1 MANLQAILAYQEID
15 RKMFALEREISES
28 AERKAYLRL
37 RKYMEGAQDKL
48 DSLEAKAAS
57 LKTEAV
63 ELTKKYLATEETLK
77 DFENLDELVENGG
90 ADIEFYKK
98 KANSVLEKM
107 RKIKA
112 DLASLEKRIKE
123 TDEEYKALK
132 QEVKGKQKDYK
143 EASEKFNAY
152 KATKEAT
159 KKEIDGELKAA
170 SVGVEEEVLT
180 RYKTKRKEK
189 IFPVFGAINLGR
201 CPFCSMEP
209 PIAEIS
215 KLKGGGTIECEHCHR
230 VLYGE

>member
-15 RKMFALEREISES
+15 RKMFALEKEISDS
-28 AERKAYLRL
+28 AERKAYIRL
-37 RKYMEGAQDKL
+37 KKYLEGASEKL
-48 DSLEAKAAS
+48 DALEAKAAG

-63 ELTKKYLATEETLK
+63 ELTKNYLAAEETLK
-77 DFENLDELVENGG
+77 DFEHLDELVENGG

-112 DLASLEKRIKE
+112 DLASLEKRIKA

-152 KATKEAT
+152 KLSKEPQ
-159 KKEIDGELKAA
+159 KKEIEGELKAA
-170 SVGVEEEVLT
+170 SAGVDEGTLAV
-180 RYKTKRKEK
+180 YKTKRKEK
-189 IFPVFGAINLGR
+189 LFPVIGQLYSGR

-209 PIAEIS
+209 PIAAKN
-215 KLKGGGTIECEHCHR
+215 KLSGGGTIECDHCHR

>member
-15 RKMFALEREISES
+15 RKMFALEKEISDS
-28 AERKAYLRL
+28 AERKAYIRL
-37 RKYMEGAQDKL
+37 KKYLEGASEKL
-48 DSLEAKAAS
+48 DALEAKAAG
-57 LKTEAV
+57 LKTEAI
-63 ELTKKYLATEETLK
+63 ELTKKYVATEETLK

-112 DLASLEKRIKE
+112 DLTSLEKRIKA
-123 TDEEYKALK
+123 TDEEYKVLK

-143 EASEKFNAY
+143 EASEKFNVY
-152 KATKEAT
+152 KLSKET
-159 KKEIDGELKAA
+159 QKKEIEAELKAA
-170 SVGVEEEVLT
+170 SVGLDEGTLT
-180 RYKTKRKEK
+180 VYKTKRKEK
-189 IFPVFGAINLGR
+189 LFPVIGQLYSGR

-209 PIAEIS
+209 PIAAKN
-215 KLKGGGTIECEHCHR
+215 KLSGGGTIECDHCHR